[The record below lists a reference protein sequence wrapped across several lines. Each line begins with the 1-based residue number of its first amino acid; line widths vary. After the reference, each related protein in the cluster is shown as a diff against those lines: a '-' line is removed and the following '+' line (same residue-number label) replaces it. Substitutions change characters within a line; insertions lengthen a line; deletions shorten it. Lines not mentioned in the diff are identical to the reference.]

1 MGKKENDARFVKT
14 GLKIEQ
20 ALGEL
25 LQKKRFDEISVRDI
39 KTTAQISRSAFY
51 LHFEDKYDLVKQYQL
66 KLMAEGMQILEGMV
80 DKSRRKVALALLTF
94 LNTKGKLIAQILA
107 QNDSSD
113 IQLQIKNLL
122 FQNAKKNI
130 IQHTT
135 LSDDLTVD
143 LDIKA
148 AYLSSAVFGVTRH
161 WMASGQKETPEQVVA
176 IMDQIFLV
184 DFK

>member
-1 MGKKENDARFVKT
+1 
-14 GLKIEQ
+14 
-20 ALGEL
+20 
-25 LQKKRFDEISVRDI
+25 
-39 KTTAQISRSAFY
+39 
-51 LHFEDKYDLVKQYQL
+51 
-66 KLMAEGMQILEGMV
+66 MAEGMQILEGMV

-94 LNTKGKLIAQILA
+94 LNTKGKLIAQIFA

-135 LSDDLTVD
+135 LSDDLTLD

-148 AYLSSAVFGVTRH
+148 AYLSSAVFGVTQH